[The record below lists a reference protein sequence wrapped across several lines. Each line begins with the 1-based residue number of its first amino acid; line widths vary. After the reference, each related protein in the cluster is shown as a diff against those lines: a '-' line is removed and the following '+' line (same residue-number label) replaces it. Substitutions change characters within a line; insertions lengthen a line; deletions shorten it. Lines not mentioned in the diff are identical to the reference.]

1 MNILSYTVRSSEK
14 TRKSGAEAETKALL
28 YLMNFRSDSNEIHY
42 FVVDFFNDLT
52 GMDRYSN
59 KLWDL
64 QSKAAKNNSPKA
76 IGKELVTLY
85 KNYISDFS
93 FAHYILFIGGVST
106 TVCKDSSKQTF
117 SIDNITSEAQTKLIA
132 GLKKEAEEKEY
143 IDNKLI
149 TDQSISD
156 FLSKVLFVIDD
167 KESSDYVKSIIKD
180 HPNIIPEKKILDA
193 IFNEIRDKQAAKKN
207 SSVEGITIETTDEV
221 LNYCRHLTNS
231 EIRLLVLQRILNRN
245 PVEKSIPLSFVP
257 IYNTWAPEQQKEM
270 IDECKQS
277 LCRALFNKNA
287 ADGFW
292 TLFESIYTIIVDHP
306 ALSIQQIFNMLDHS
320 LKDAAPDFDTISL
333 KYFIS
338 VIKDGIQNDY

>member
-1 MNILSYTVRSSEK
+1 MIILPYTVQSSEK
-14 TRKSGAEAETKALL
+14 TRKSGAEGETKALL

-52 GMDRYSN
+52 GMDRFSN

-93 FAHYILFIGGVST
+93 FAHYILFIGGVSK
-106 TVCKDSSKQTF
+106 TVCIDSSKHTF
-117 SIDNITSEAQTKLIA
+117 SIDNITSDAQAKLIA
-132 GLKKEAEEKEY
+132 GLKEEASAKEY
-143 IDNKLI
+143 IDNKSI
-149 TDQSISD
+149 TNQNIAD

-167 KESSDYVKSIIKD
+167 KEASDYVKAIIKD

-221 LNYCRHLTNS
+221 LNHCRHLTNS

-245 PVEKSIPLSFVP
+245 PVEKSVPLSFIP
-257 IYNTWAPEQQKEM
+257 IYNTWAPEYQKEM
-270 IDECKQS
+270 IDECKQA

-292 TLFESIYTIIVDHP
+292 TLFENIYTIIVDQP
-306 ALSIQQIFNMLDHS
+306 SLSVQQIFNALDKNV
-320 LKDAAPDFDTISL
+320 KDATPDFDTISL

>member
-1 MNILSYTVRSSEK
+1 MNILSYTVQSSEK
-14 TRKSGAEAETKALL
+14 TRKSGAEGETKALL

-93 FAHYILFIGGVST
+93 FAHYILIVGGVSK
-106 TVCKDSSKQTF
+106 TVCIDSTKHTF
-117 SIDNITSEAQTKLIA
+117 TISNITADAQTKIVA
-132 GLKKEAEEKEY
+132 GLKEEATAKEY
-143 IDNKLI
+143 IDNKFI
-149 TDQSISD
+149 TDQNISD

-167 KESSDYVKSIIKD
+167 KEASDYVKAIIKD

-193 IFNEIRDKQAAKKN
+193 IFNEIRDKQAAKKH

-245 PVEKSIPLSFVP
+245 PVEKSIPVSFVP
-257 IYNTWAPEQQKEM
+257 IYNTWAPEHQKEM

-277 LCRALFNKNA
+277 L
-287 ADGFW
+287 
-292 TLFESIYTIIVDHP
+292 
-306 ALSIQQIFNMLDHS
+306 
-320 LKDAAPDFDTISL
+320 
-333 KYFIS
+333 
-338 VIKDGIQNDY
+338 